1 MSLMMWINWTWS
13 GNIPRQIVMKC
24 LARGLRMVEGDLA
37 QAFGRSLAGIGKIGT
52 ASSAKEPDISMLT
65 V

>member
-1 MSLMMWINWTWS
+1 
-13 GNIPRQIVMKC
+13 
-24 LARGLRMVEGDLA
+24 MVEGDLA
-37 QAFGRSLAGIGKIGT
+37 QAVGRSLAGIGKIGT